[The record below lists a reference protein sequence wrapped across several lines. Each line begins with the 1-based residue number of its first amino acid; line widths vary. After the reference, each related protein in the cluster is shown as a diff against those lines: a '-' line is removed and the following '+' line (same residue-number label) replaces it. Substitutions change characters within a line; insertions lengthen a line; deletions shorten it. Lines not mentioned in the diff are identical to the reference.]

1 MNQAQNKIAISS
13 LVFTS
18 NDPEVLV
25 KGNVSR
31 GKLSYETEL
40 LITQTQLNM
49 VLNQLSKKNESFT
62 VDTYLKSEQV
72 DQYEQLYYADFS
84 TVANPI
90 IDIRPIVKA
99 HQIMQIRA

>member
-1 MNQAQNKIAISS
+1 MNKAQNSIAISS

-18 NDPEVLV
+18 NDSEVLV

-31 GKLSYETEL
+31 GQLSYETEL

-49 VLNQLSKKNESFT
+49 VLNQLNKQNDSFS
-62 VDTYLKSEQV
+62 VANYLKSEQV

-84 TVANPI
+84 SVENVI
-90 IDIRPIVKA
+90 IDIRPIIKE

>member
-1 MNQAQNKIAISS
+1 MNKAQNKIAISS

-18 NDPEVLV
+18 NDPEVLI
-25 KGNVSR
+25 KGSVSR

-49 VLNQLSKKNESFT
+49 VLNQLSRQNESFT
-62 VDTYLKSEQV
+62 VDAYLKSEHV

-84 TVANPI
+84 AVENTT

>member
-1 MNQAQNKIAISS
+1 MTNSQNKIAISS

-18 NDPEVLV
+18 NDPEVLI

-40 LITQTQLNM
+40 LISQTQLNM
-49 VLNQLSKKNESFT
+49 VLNQLSKQNETFA
-62 VDTYLKSEQV
+62 VDNYLKSEQV
-72 DQYEQLYYADFS
+72 DQYERLYYADFK
-84 TVANPI
+84 TVENAT

-99 HQIMQIRA
+99 HEIMQIRA